1 MHKLF
6 TSTLVLTCALALGL
20 ALPGTSQ
27 AAKKYLIRISHTGAA
42 DNEFSMG
49 YEKFKE
55 LVEKKS
61 DGRVQVKIFPNAV
74 LGSDRVAGE
83 ATQQGNLEVTS
94 IATNILSSFTK
105 AAMAFDMPY
114 MCSPD
119 KVQPYLQSLA
129 YGDLNKHLTSEL
141 SKVGLVPF
149 MFNATAMRSY
159 VYSKKDVKNLAD
171 MKGVKIRATPSPI
184 DVANAKAVG
193 MNPTALAFDAV
204 YQALQQGTVD
214 GELLSFTSM
223 KSFNRAEIIKYMLVT
238 QHNFPVHIACMN
250 KKYYDALPEDIRAIV
265 LESAK
270 EAQEY
275 EWKLMERLEK
285 EGVEYCNANGVKVN
299 TLTPEQL
306 AELKAAFAKVWDEF
320 MPQLDP
326 KMVELIA
333 ATQK

>member
-1 MHKLF
+1 MRKLLAA
-6 TSTLVLTCALALGL
+6 SLALVLAAALATPAL
-20 ALPGTSQ
+20 AAQ
-27 AAKKYLIRISHTGAA
+27 KFLIRISHTGAA

-61 DGRVQVKIFPNAV
+61 NGQVQVKIFPNAV

-94 IATNILSSFTK
+94 IATNILSSFHK
-105 AAMAFDMPY
+105 SALAFDMPFV
-114 MCSPD
+114 CSPD
-119 KVQPYLQSLA
+119 KIHPYMQSLA
-129 YGDLNKHLTSEL
+129 YGDLNAYLTEQL
-141 SKVGLVPF
+141 AQVNLVPF
-149 MFNATAMRSY
+149 MFNATAMRSW
-159 VYSKKDVKNLAD
+159 VFSKKDVQTVAD
-171 MKGVKIRATPSPI
+171 MKGVKVRATPSPV
-184 DVANAKAVG
+184 DVANCKAVG

-223 KSFNRAEIIKYMLVT
+223 QSFSRAEIIKYMLVT
-238 QHNFPVHIACMN
+238 QHNFPIHIACMN
-250 KKYYDALPEDIRAIV
+250 KKYYDSLPDDIRQIV

-275 EWKLMERLEK
+275 EWGLMEDLEAK
-285 EGVEYCNANGVKVN
+285 GLEYCNANGVKVN
-299 TLTPEQL
+299 RLSPEEHEKLKL
-306 AELKAAFAKVWDEF
+306 AFKPVWDEF
-320 MPQLDP
+320 LPQLDP